1 MLRSEYYCYLLNHIV
16 GLSSKSV
23 NHYLER
29 KMNYLL
35 TKKPLTRRGFPYIA
49 GGNRTPITRTGI
61 LCDILYTTATVLDY
75 LTTEGGFWQGLSL
88 EFWHKKSPDKA
99 WPHPDWII
107 LFLSCAEE
115 NRVAKV
121 EGDPIITVF
130 WDHNRN
136 IAFMFNTRKETIF

>member
-35 TKKPLTRRGFPYIA
+35 TKKPLTRRSFHTSPEGIEPPLQEPESCVISFTLRRQYLIILPQKVVFGKVFPL
-49 GGNRTPITRTGI
+49 N
-61 LCDILYTTATVLDY
+61 
-75 LTTEGGFWQGLSL
+75 
-88 EFWHKKSPDKA
+88 FWHKKSPDEA

-121 EGDPIITVF
+121 EGDRIITVF

-136 IAFMFNTRKETIF
+136 IAFMFSTRKETIV